1 MNGLR
6 LPRAAEPVLTTG
18 LTETVGPGA
27 QGVFLRPGDWLFGGT
42 PVRVTTLL
50 GSCVAVVLWAPA
62 RRIGAMCHCMLP
74 QRRLDDLAIAPD
86 GRYGEEAAQWIEMH
100 LARCGVGFAE
110 LEATLAG
117 GASVHGCRGI
127 GEANLRWAREWLG
140 RRGIAV
146 VQQDV
151 GGRVVRRV
159 SFNLADG
166 GVTVAHG
173 GRVPAQEI

>member
-1 MNGLR
+1 MTVLR
-6 LPRAAEPVLTTG
+6 LHRAGEPVITSG
-18 LTETVGPGA
+18 LVESGGFGPA
-27 QGVFLRPGDWLFGGT
+27 GVFLRPGDWLFSGT

-50 GSCVAVVLWAPA
+50 GSCVAVMLWSPV

-74 QRRLDDLAIAPD
+74 QRRLDDFAPAPD
-86 GRYGEEAAQWIEMH
+86 GRYGEEAAQWMEMH
-100 LARCGVGFAE
+100 LARCGVGFGE

-117 GASVHGCRGI
+117 GASVHGWREI
-127 GEANLRWAREWLG
+127 GEANLRWARDWLAQ
-140 RRGIAV
+140 RGIAV

-173 GRVPAQEI
+173 GRVPAQEN